1 MTEIDIPTGARVRV
15 KVPAIPSVSVPV
27 PPPAGVT
34 VLPVPGPRGADGVDG
49 SDLTP
54 EEIAALTEDVTESVN
69 EALEP
74 PVDLV
79 VWFENQ
85 LL

>member
-1 MTEIDIPTGARVRV
+1 MTEPIDVPTGTRVQV
-15 KVPAIPSVSVPV
+15 QFPQVPAISVPT
-27 PPPAGVT
+27 PEPAGVL
-34 VLPVPGPRGADGVDG
+34 VLPVPGPPGQDGT
-49 SDLTP
+49 LEP
-54 EEIAALTEDVTESVN
+54 EDYAALVEDVNES
-69 EALEP
+69 LEP